1 MRAYLIL
8 SDVTVLG
15 LTPRVNQHF
24 ARGYIRVGGPFVDT
38 AKLLYQ
44 AIHSKT
50 AVT

>member
-15 LTPRVNQHF
+15 LTPRVNQYF
-24 ARGYIRVGGPFVDT
+24 ARGYICVGGPFVDT
-38 AKLLYQ
+38 ARLLYQ